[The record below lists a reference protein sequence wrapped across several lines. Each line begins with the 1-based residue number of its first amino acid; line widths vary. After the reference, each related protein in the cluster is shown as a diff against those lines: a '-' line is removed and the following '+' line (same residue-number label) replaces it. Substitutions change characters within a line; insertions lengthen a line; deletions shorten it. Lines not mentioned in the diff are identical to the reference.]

1 MTEQQQLSSN
11 NVIST
16 MKIIWVKLI
25 LLEKGIRKEK
35 EGRKGE
41 KKAMGRRQIIIVKSV
56 DSAIGLLKPNQLRRR
71 SAFRICKYQS

>member
-41 KKAMGRRQIIIVKSV
+41 KKAMGRRQIIM
-56 DSAIGLLKPNQLRRR
+56 
-71 SAFRICKYQS
+71 

>member
-1 MTEQQQLSSN
+1 
-11 NVIST
+11 